1 MAEGEKQK
9 KGDELVRKKIL
20 AVALS
25 AILAIGT
32 LSGCQSA
39 VQEKKKGTFTI
50 LTSFYPMYI
59 LALNLVDGAKN
70 VELRN
75 LASPSTGCLHDYQM
89 RPMDMV
95 NMEQNDVMIIN
106 GAGMEEFLEDA
117 IKGLNSLTL
126 IDATEGLS
134 LLPSAEHSHDHE
146 EHDHDHEDHDHDHE
160 DHDHEDHDHG
170 EWNAHAWLSLDLYE
184 QQIEAVANQLSQ
196 YDPENKEIYAKNAK
210 EYKNKIEHLK
220 ELEEDVKEET
230 KGKKIVIFHEAFAY
244 MAQDLGMEVVE
255 SLEVETDAGL
265 SAGQIKELIDEVDHA
280 GADLLIS
287 EKQYSGKIGQTLE
300 KEIGIHDITLDS
312 CVTGK
317 MEKNSYL
324 DSMEENLRV
333 LKEALSNGA

>member
-59 LALNLVDGAKN
+59 LALNLVDGAEN

-117 IKGLNSLTL
+117 TKGLDSLTL
-126 IDATEGLS
+126 IDATEGLN
-134 LLPSAEHSHDHE
+134 LLPSEEHS
-146 EHDHDHEDHDHDHE
+146 
-160 DHDHEDHDHG
+160 HDHEDHDHG

-184 QQIEAVANQLSQ
+184 EQIEAVANQLSQ
-196 YDPENKEIYAKNAK
+196 YNPENKEIYQKNAR

-220 ELEEDVKEET
+220 GLEEEIKEET

-265 SAGQIKELIDEVDHA
+265 SAGQIKELIDEVDHS

-324 DSMEENLRV
+324 NSMEENLRV

>member
-59 LALNLVDGAKN
+59 LALNLVDGAEN

-117 IKGLNSLTL
+117 TKGLDSLTL
-126 IDATEGLS
+126 IDATEGLN
-134 LLPSAEHSHDHE
+134 LLPSEEHSHG
-146 EHDHDHEDHDHDHE
+146 HEDHDHDHE

-184 QQIEAVANQLSQ
+184 EQIEAVANQLSQ
-196 YDPENKEIYAKNAK
+196 YNPENKEIYQKNAK

-220 ELEEDVKEET
+220 GLEEEIKEET

-265 SAGQIKELIDEVDHA
+265 SAGQIKELIDEVDHS

-324 DSMEENLRV
+324 NSMEENLRV

>member
-1 MAEGEKQK
+1 MQK

-20 AVALS
+20 TVALS

-39 VQEKKKGTFTI
+39 VQEKKEGTFTI

-59 LALNLVDGAKN
+59 LALNLVDGAEN

-117 IKGLNSLTL
+117 TKGLDSLTL
-126 IDATEGLS
+126 IDATEGLN
-134 LLPSAEHSHDHE
+134 LLPSKEHS
-146 EHDHDHEDHDHDHE
+146 HDHEDHDHDHE
-160 DHDHEDHDHG
+160 DHDHEDHDHDHG

-184 QQIEAVANQLSQ
+184 EQIEAVANQLSQ
-196 YDPENKEIYAKNAK
+196 YDPENKEIYQKNAE
-210 EYKNKIEHLK
+210 EYKNKVEHLK
-220 ELEEDVKEET
+220 ELEEEIKEET
-230 KGKKIVIFHEAFAY
+230 EGKKIVIFHEAFAY

-265 SAGQIKELIDEVDHA
+265 SAGQIKELIDEVDHS

-324 DSMEENLRV
+324 NSMEENLRV

>member
-1 MAEGEKQK
+1 M
-9 KGDELVRKKIL
+9 
-20 AVALS
+20 
-25 AILAIGT
+25 
-32 LSGCQSA
+32 
-39 VQEKKKGTFTI
+39 
-50 LTSFYPMYI
+50 
-59 LALNLVDGAKN
+59 
-70 VELRN
+70 
-75 LASPSTGCLHDYQM
+75 
-89 RPMDMV
+89 
-95 NMEQNDVMIIN
+95 
-106 GAGMEEFLEDA
+106 
-117 IKGLNSLTL
+117 
-126 IDATEGLS
+126 
-134 LLPSAEHSHDHE
+134 LPSEEHS
-146 EHDHDHEDHDHDHE
+146 HDHEDHDHDHE
-160 DHDHEDHDHG
+160 DHAHEDHDHG

-184 QQIEAVANQLSQ
+184 EQIEAVANQLSQ
-196 YDPENKEIYAKNAK
+196 YNPENKEIYQKNAQ

-220 ELEEDVKEET
+220 GLEEEIKEET

-265 SAGQIKELIDEVDHA
+265 SAGQIKELIDEVDHS

-324 DSMEENLRV
+324 NSMEENLRV